1 MPIKGQTKKRAN
13 NEKRYCSE
21 YCLINYPDDVIK
33 LNVPLGTA
41 PESLIREFGLART
54 LRQFRPFRPEVD
66 ALIIRND
73 DLVLIETKIIRVLD
87 GLAKLIVYRQLIGYT
102 PELADYWDY
111 PIKTVLVTPKP
122 PLWFIKV
129 AHDFDIDYVVY
140 APEWLDAYYKKQD
153 EYTTKKEVIA
163 RRKRVHILEDLGF
176 DEDV

>member
-1 MPIKGQTKKRAN
+1 
-13 NEKRYCSE
+13 
-21 YCLINYPDDVIK
+21 
-33 LNVPLGTA
+33 
-41 PESLIREFGLART
+41 
-54 LRQFRPFRPEVD
+54 VD
-66 ALIIRND
+66 ALIIRKD

-140 APEWLDAYYKKQD
+140 APEWLEPYYKKMD
-153 EYTTKKEVIA
+153 SYTTKEEIIA

-176 DEDV
+176 GEDV